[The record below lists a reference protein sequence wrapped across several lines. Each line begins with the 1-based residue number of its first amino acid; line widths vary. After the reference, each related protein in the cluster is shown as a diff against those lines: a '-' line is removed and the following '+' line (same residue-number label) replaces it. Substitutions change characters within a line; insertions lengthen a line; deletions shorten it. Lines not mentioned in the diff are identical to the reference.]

1 MVDFDV
7 FAGKEKKVELNTCYN
22 IKTEEE
28 PIETKAA
35 PLEHDND
42 LEEFFQAFKE
52 EVRLFEEEKEGRMIV
67 DIVKD
72 DKIVERDEEGTM
84 EEFIEE
90 GMTDF
95 EQLGWLMDNANM
107 EIGTLEESEDE
118 VIDMLVWGSGESHME
133 EESEEMPDIGSIPS
147 SSSAP
152 KLDLKLLPST
162 LS

>member
-1 MVDFDV
+1 MKSVEWNSQQQLVEDSKKHLRDRAARTLSQNKENEV
-7 FAGKEKKVELNTCYN
+7 AGYSEKVYARYKL
-22 IKTEEE
+22 
-28 PIETKAA
+28 
-35 PLEHDND
+35 
-42 LEEFFQAFKE
+42 
-52 EVRLFEEEKEGRMIV
+52 REGTR
-67 DIVKD
+67 
-72 DKIVERDEEGTM
+72 RTM

-90 GMTDF
+90 GMTNF